1 MDSQKSGQTDR
12 RDFFRKA
19 LAVII
24 GGIAGIVPAIAGLRT
39 FLDPLKHKSDVAP
52 SGVPL
57 IQVTTLDALPNDGV
71 PRKFPVLANK
81 TDAWNKYVNVPIGA
95 VYLRRTPDD
104 KVEALNVVCPHAGC
118 FVDFVAEKGNFL
130 CPCHNSLFTMDGK
143 LADAKSPSPRAL
155 DSLKVEVKDGVVS
168 VAFQNF
174 EAGRPDRVP
183 VS

>member
-104 KVEALNVVCPHAGC
+104 KVE
-118 FVDFVAEKGNFL
+118 
-130 CPCHNSLFTMDGK
+130 
-143 LADAKSPSPRAL
+143 
-155 DSLKVEVKDGVVS
+155 
-168 VAFQNF
+168 
-174 EAGRPDRVP
+174 
-183 VS
+183 

>member
-1 MDSQKSGQTDR
+1 MDTQNSGATDR
-12 RDFFRKA
+12 RGFFKQA
-19 LAVII
+19 LAIII
-24 GGIAGIVPAIAGLRT
+24 GGVAGIVPVIVGLRT
-39 FLDPLKHKSDVAP
+39 FLDPLKHKGGVAS

-95 VYLRRTPDD
+95 VYLRRTADD

-118 FVDFVAEKGNFL
+118 FVDFVPEKGNFL
-130 CPCHNSLFTMDGK
+130 CPCHNSLFTMEGK
-143 LADAKSPSPRAL
+143 LADTKSPSPRAL
-155 DSLKVEVKDGVVS
+155 DSLKVEVKDGAVL

-174 EAGRPDRVP
+174 EAGKRDRVP
-183 VS
+183 VA